1 MGHTTQSG
9 GQLYWGDSD
18 FMRWETWQV
27 TKWIRNIPASAVDFS
42 CMILKDY
49 KLVIMLYQWDTCG
62 IIMGEVCKILIPD
75 LEGQEEIRIH
85 KNERDQGGSLM
96 VPHLFIED

>member
-1 MGHTTQSG
+1 
-9 GQLYWGDSD
+9 
-18 FMRWETWQV
+18 
-27 TKWIRNIPASAVDFS
+27 
-42 CMILKDY
+42 
-49 KLVIMLYQWDTCG
+49 
-62 IIMGEVCKILIPD
+62 MGEVCKILIPD